1 MGMGMPETRYAR
13 SGDVSIAYQVLGE
26 GPFDVVVVPGS
37 VSHVELQWE
46 IARFAA
52 FLRGVAEQARV
63 LLFDKR
69 GTGLSDRVAGVPTLE
84 ERSDDIRAVMD
95 AAGSERAALAG
106 AEEGVPMSVVFAASH
121 PERVSALVLYQGSAR
136 WLWAPNYPI
145 GETEREARQEIE
157 EEVEAFLTPGGLEAL
172 ARSFYPSAD
181 EEEIRAAARMHRY
194 GASPRHHRGAGAD
207 EPGDRRA

>member
-1 MGMGMPETRYAR
+1 
-13 SGDVSIAYQVLGE
+13 
-26 GPFDVVVVPGS
+26 
-37 VSHVELQWE
+37 
-46 IARFAA
+46 
-52 FLRGVAEQARV
+52 
-63 LLFDKR
+63 
-69 GTGLSDRVAGVPTLE
+69 
-84 ERSDDIRAVMD
+84 
-95 AAGSERAALAG
+95 
-106 AEEGVPMSVVFAASH
+106 MSVVFAASH